1 MIELTDQQKDIKN
14 QILDE
19 LGLLHFKPGEY
30 KGKEV
35 REEAAAKF
43 ARVLA
48 EHTIKKFDPIAYS
61 LHANEIFLFVIEIA
75 SYGDIGI
82 DDIDSTKTAIE
93 SVIDT
98 LFEVYP
104 NKNNEYRKQVFAKK
118 LKFLIATHPLFRPYM
133 DIPVSP

>member
-1 MIELTDQQKDIKN
+1 MIELNEEQQKIKN
-14 QILDE
+14 EILDE
-19 LGLLHFKPGEY
+19 LGLLRFAPGQY

-48 EHTIKKFDPIAYS
+48 EHTVKKFDPIAYS
-61 LHANEIFLFVIEIA
+61 LHANELFLFIIDIA
-75 SYGDIGI
+75 TYGDIGI
-82 DDIDSTKTAIE
+82 DDIESTRTAIE

-104 NKNNEYRKQVFAKK
+104 NKDNKYRKAVFARK
-118 LKFLIATHPLFRPYM
+118 LAFLIATHPLFRPHM
-133 DIPVSP
+133 DIPVP